1 MSQNIKSV
9 THSRPNALRF
19 IHKFLA
25 QNDVNENIVLD
36 LSAGGGY
43 VANLFDKKN
52 AKVEAFDLYPE
63 LLANANIKCTKID
76 LNDKLSISS
85 DYADCVLLMET
96 IDHIANQYQLF
107 QEISRIL
114 KPDGKLILTKP
125 NNSNIIGRLANLWL
139 ESERSDMF
147 LVNENT
153 IIGYDENR
161 PYLGRLFLCGVQKLR
176 TLAEIHGLKIDKIYP
191 NQISVSSILWFTI
204 IGWFFIFRTYLTYF
218 KLKRKANLMERKA
231 LKEQF
236 EINKNRRILF
246 HKHLCIVFVKK

>member
-1 MSQNIKSV
+1 MWPIC
-9 THSRPNALRF
+9 F
-19 IHKFLA
+19 M
-25 QNDVNENIVLD
+25 
-36 LSAGGGY
+36 
-43 VANLFDKKN
+43 KKN
-52 AKVEAFDLYPE
+52 AKIEAFDLYPE
-63 LLANANIKCTKID
+63 LLINAKINCKRID
-76 LNDKLSISS
+76 LNDKLPISS

-96 IDHIANQYQLF
+96 IDHIANQYQLI

-114 KPDGKLILTKP
+114 KPGGKLILTKP

-147 LVNENT
+147 LVNEKS

-161 PYLGRLFLCGVQKLR
+161 PYMGRLFLCGMQKLR
-176 TLAEIHGLKIDKIYP
+176 TLAERQGLKIDKIYP
-191 NQISVSSILWFTI
+191 NQMSVSSLLWFTI

-218 KLKRKANLMERKA
+218 RLNKKTNLFERQA

-236 EINKNRRILF
+236 KINKNRRILF